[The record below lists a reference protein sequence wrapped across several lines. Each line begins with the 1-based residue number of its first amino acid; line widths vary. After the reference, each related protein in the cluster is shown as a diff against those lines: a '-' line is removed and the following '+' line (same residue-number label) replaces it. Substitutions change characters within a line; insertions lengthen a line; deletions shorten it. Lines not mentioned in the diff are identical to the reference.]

1 MAQDIAYKM
10 RERKSLQASQASQAL
25 LNMNLV
31 DAVQQNNSSLV
42 CMFWHVSYMGG
53 GGDEA
58 TYFRD

>member
-10 RERKSLQASQASQAL
+10 RERKSLQALQASQAL

-42 CMFWHVSYMGG
+42 YVLACFIHG